1 MVIGSKDL
9 PHKILLNNNEITRAN
24 EEKLVGILLDSN
36 LNFESH
42 VSSLCRKAG
51 KTINAPAWLMITLH
65 QVKETYYLIL
75 FKVSVYL
82 LSSYMDV

>member
-42 VSSLCRKAG
+42 VSALCRKAG
-51 KTINAPAWLMITLH
+51 
-65 QVKETYYLIL
+65 
-75 FKVSVYL
+75 
-82 LSSYMDV
+82 